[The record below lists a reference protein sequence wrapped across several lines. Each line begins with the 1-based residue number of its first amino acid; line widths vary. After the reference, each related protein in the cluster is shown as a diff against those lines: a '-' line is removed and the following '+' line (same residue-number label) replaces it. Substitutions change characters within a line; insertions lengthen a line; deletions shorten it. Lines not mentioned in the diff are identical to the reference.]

1 VNLRLFVAAELPDDV
16 RAALAAW
23 RPDDPALRAVDIAG
37 VHVTLCFLGWVDEA
51 RVDAVGAA
59 AMACAAPVGELAV
72 REGLWLPPRRPR
84 VLTIALD
91 DPDGRLG
98 AVQQAVVEAMVAV
111 AGHEPEARPFL
122 HWVSYDAYPREDIGA
137 GFADNHAFA
146 SIIGEGC
153 PFEAVDFDLG
163 LFIIAPRLFYRDH
176 HHAAPELYAPLT
188 GPHGWRFKP
197 GDPLV
202 WKDADVPVWNN
213 PWEPHATMTGDTPFL
228 AIFCWTKDTSQPA
241 KIIPS
246 PDWPILEN
254 AS

>member
-1 VNLRLFVAAELPDDV
+1 MGKPSLANAIAEAQPY
-16 RAALAAW
+16 
-23 RPDDPALRAVDIAG
+23 
-37 VHVTLCFLGWVDEA
+37 
-51 RVDAVGAA
+51 
-59 AMACAAPVGELAV
+59 
-72 REGLWLPPRRPR
+72 
-84 VLTIALD
+84 
-91 DPDGRLG
+91 
-98 AVQQAVVEAMVAV
+98 
-111 AGHEPEARPFL
+111 L

-202 WKDADVPVWNN
+202 WKKADVPVWNN
-213 PWEPHATMTGDTPFL
+213 PWEPHATMTGATPFL
-228 AIFCWTKDTSQPA
+228 AIFCWTKDTLQPA